1 MKIYISADIEGITG
15 ATHWDEADK
24 KHSDFDDFRDQMTA
38 EVNSACEAAI
48 EAGATE
54 IWIKDAHDSCR
65 NLIPSKLPKSI
76 KLIRGRSGHPNS
88 MVQEIDE
95 SFDALLMI
103 GYHSRAGSD
112 ASPLA
117 HTMTGKASTIKIND
131 TYASELLLHVYAAAL
146 VNVPLV
152 FISGD
157 EGICAEAVE
166 LIPRVVSIP
175 VMKGVG
181 NSTISIHPDL
191 AIEKIEKGVNLA
203 LKNDLSM
210 CQIALPTSFVVDI
223 LYKAHSDAY
232 SASFFPGVEQVDSHR
247 IKFETTEYF
256 EVQRMLAFI
265 L

>member
-24 KHSDFDDFRDQMTA
+24 KHDDWGDFRDQMTA
-38 EVNSACEAAI
+38 EVNAACEAAI

-54 IWIKDAHDSCR
+54 IWIKDAHDSGR
-65 NLIPSKLPKSI
+65 NLIPSKLPKSV
-76 KLIRGRSGHPNS
+76 KLIRGWSGHPNS

-95 SFDALLMI
+95 SFDGLMMI

-131 TYASELLLHVYAAAL
+131 TYASELLLHAYAGAL
-146 VNVPLV
+146 VKVPLV

-157 EGICAEAVE
+157 EGICAEATK
-166 LIPRVVSIP
+166 LIPQVVSIP
-175 VMKGVG
+175 VMKGIG

-210 CQIALPTSFVVDI
+210 CQIELPESFSVAI

-232 SASFFPGVEQVDSHR
+232 RASFYPGVKQIDSHR